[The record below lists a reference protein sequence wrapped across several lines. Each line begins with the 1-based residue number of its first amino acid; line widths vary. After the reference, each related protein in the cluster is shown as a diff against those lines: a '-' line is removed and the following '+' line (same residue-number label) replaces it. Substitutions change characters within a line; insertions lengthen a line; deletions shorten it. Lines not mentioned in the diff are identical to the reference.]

1 MNRPTLP
8 LGAATPDEVL
18 VTALDGIDLRLGFDP
33 ETRLHM
39 LRPSQ
44 TDKVMHG

>member
-1 MNRPTLP
+1 V
-8 LGAATPDEVL
+8 A
-18 VTALDGIDLRLGFDP
+18 LRLGFDP

-44 TDKVMHG
+44 PDKVMHG